1 MYLYNHKDILVIYQL
16 LESFPLP
23 PASKSTTLILLQALD
38 IIQHKEEGNMGPCLD
53 FCNES
58 FRMSPSEGILFP
70 SKILLDF
77 IAVCLCILPSNHVN
91 NIHIGKMT
99 LKGSCL

>member
-1 MYLYNHKDILVIYQL
+1 
-16 LESFPLP
+16 
-23 PASKSTTLILLQALD
+23 
-38 IIQHKEEGNMGPCLD
+38 MGPCLD